1 MNIGIVGAGSVGVS
15 FAKAVRRLNHSVMLS
30 SRTPDSEK
38 MRALSQEL
46 NAQTGT
52 VAETVAFGHIVV
64 VALRWDAVPDAV
76 REGGDWSGKVIVD
89 LTNRFGSLPSGVTS
103 GAAALAQL
111 TGGKVVKAFNSIGA
125 EHYQHPSFSGQSATM
140 PIAGDDP
147 TAKAEVMQL
156 AQAMGFDPIDFGG
169 LEHARLVENW
179 AEIWVHLAF
188 RAGQGRDI
196 ALKLIRRT

>member
-15 FAKAVRRLNHSVMLS
+15 FAKAVRRLNHQVMLS

-38 MRALSQEL
+38 MHALSQEL
-46 NAQTGT
+46 NARTGT

-64 VALRWDAVPDAV
+64 VALHWDAVPDAA
-76 REGGDWSGKVIVD
+76 REGGNWSGKVIVD
-89 LTNRFGSLPSGVTS
+89 LTNRFGSLPSGATS
-103 GAAALAQL
+103 AAVALAQL

-125 EHYQHPSFSGQSATM
+125 EHYQNPSFNGQSATM
-140 PIAGDDP
+140 PIAGDDSA
-147 TAKAEVMQL
+147 AKDEVMHL
-156 AQAMGFDPIDFGG
+156 AQAMGFDPVDFGG
-169 LEHARLVENW
+169 LENARLVESW